1 MRCIR
6 GGRVTGPGAP
16 PATSPPGAELQAM
29 QEGLGVQGGPEPEA
43 GPSAPRWAL
52 QGRPRPS
59 SAPGW
64 L

>member
-1 MRCIR
+1 MRYIR

-16 PATSPPGAELQAM
+16 PPTSPLGAELQAM
-29 QEGLGVQGGPEPEA
+29 REGRGVQRGPEPEA
-43 GPSAPRWAL
+43 GPSAPRRAL
-52 QGRPRPS
+52 QGRPRPG